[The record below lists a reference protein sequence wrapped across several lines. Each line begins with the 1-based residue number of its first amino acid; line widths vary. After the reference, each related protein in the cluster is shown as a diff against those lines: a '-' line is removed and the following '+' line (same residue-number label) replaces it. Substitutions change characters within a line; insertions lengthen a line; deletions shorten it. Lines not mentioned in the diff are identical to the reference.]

1 MTQITMMS
9 PSDLTID
16 PVAEF
21 LPRVSEH
28 ELAQLSASIAAQ
40 GILQPIMLRRGT
52 NAVIDGRHRLEV
64 ARNLGMDTVPCI
76 AAEESDFET
85 ALSVNMLRRHLTTSQ
100 RAALA
105 VALFDQTPG
114 ANVNARMRIAA
125 ARMNVSWSYA
135 MTALRLRNRA
145 GLAALSRVRSGEL
158 SLQAAM
164 RDTGAAYARRRAVST
179 SAAQISDDEP
189 ADAHAAVQVAQ
200 ATAAPGAGMTQEQA
214 AALPGVVA
222 EAYTAYLAGGSPAL
236 IAASGVS
243 INATELFAF
252 ADFLIAIGDIASTRA
267 AA

>member
-64 ARNLGMDTVPCI
+64 ARNLGLVNVPCI

-145 GLAALSRVRSGEL
+145 GLAALARVRSGEL

-164 RDTGAAYARRRAVST
+164 RDTGAAYARRSAT
-179 SAAQISDDEP
+179 SINDDEP
-189 ADAHAAVQVAQ
+189 ANAPASVQIAQ
-200 ATAAPGAGMTQEQA
+200 SPAAPAAGLTEEQA
-214 AALPGVVA
+214 AALPGVIA
-222 EAYTAYLAGGSPAL
+222 EAYAAFLASGSPAAT
-236 IAASGVS
+236 AARFSGAAL
-243 INATELFAF
+243 NATELFAF
-252 ADFLIAIGDIASTRA
+252 ADFLIAIGDIAATRA